1 MENKL
6 RKLIRKI
13 VREALKD
20 KELEE
25 ATTTGNVEGYDTP
38 MAFSDGG
45 KKSKKKASQISQML
59 YTFPLFVRE
68 RSILSERFY
77 RMLHAVNHMEKV
89 GKNTDLRKQLE
100 GLFDED
106 TLNFETKFQL

>member
-13 VREALKD
+13 VRETLKD

-45 KKSKKKASQISQML
+45 KKSKRKRKEYSTSSTGYKL
-59 YTFPLFVRE
+59 V
-68 RSILSERFY
+68 
-77 RMLHAVNHMEKV
+77 EK
-89 GKNTDLRKQLE
+89 
-100 GLFDED
+100 
-106 TLNFETKFQL
+106 